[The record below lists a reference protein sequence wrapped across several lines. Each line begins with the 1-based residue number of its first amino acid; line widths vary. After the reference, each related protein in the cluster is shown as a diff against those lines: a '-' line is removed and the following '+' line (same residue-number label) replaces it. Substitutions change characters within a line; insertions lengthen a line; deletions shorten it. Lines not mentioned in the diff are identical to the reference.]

1 MKLVVTEKNDAAQK
15 IAALL
20 GAKKPK
26 ADKVYS
32 TPIYRFEVGGEEWV
46 TIGLRGHILEPDF
59 AQSLVYKKKDGWR
72 GVTAEGEELP
82 VDIPATLARPP
93 FKKKKPFT
101 PDGVELK
108 AWKMDALP
116 YLVYAPIEK
125 LPKEKDI
132 IRSLKNLAKKADS
145 IVIATDFD
153 REGELIGSDALSCC
167 RQVNP
172 DAPVSRARYSAF
184 TKEEITHAFDNLVE
198 LDSNLASAGA
208 SRQDIDLIWGAVLTR
223 YLTLVK
229 FAGYGNVRSSGRVQ
243 TPTLA
248 LIVAKER
255 ERLAFVPEDYWVIK
269 GAFDAAAQSGPT
281 DGSGEGAF
289 EAGHR
294 TARFKDEAAA
304 KAAMAAVEGATQARV
319 ASIERKK
326 RSVRPPAPFNTTSLM
341 AAASAEGISP
351 ARTMRIAESLY
362 MDGYISY
369 PRVDNTVY
377 PSSLDLAETVRTIS
391 GNPAYDPFCQK
402 LLAKGEL
409 HATRG
414 KKETT
419 DHPPIY
425 PTAKATPDDLAP
437 ADYKLYNLVAR
448 RFLATLSDPA
458 VIEGTKVT
466 LDVSGEEFVAK
477 GDVLA
482 VPGFRA
488 IYPYG
493 LKKDEQLPTLEE
505 GSLIAFNGATCEK
518 KQTEPPAR
526 YSQGRLIQEMEKNG
540 LGTKSTRHSIIE
552 RLYTVK
558 YIVND
563 PIEPSQ
569 LGMAVCDALDKFA
582 PHITHPQ
589 MTAELEEEMDNIAE
603 GDKSKSEVVMTSRNL
618 LSEQLAD
625 LMPHSE
631 EVKDALADAVAADAY
646 VGKCPKCGKDLQLRV
661 SQKTRGMFIG
671 CAGWP
676 DCDVTYPLPKGKV
689 ESVPELCPTCG
700 MPQIKVT
707 PFRSKPRILCIDP
720 NCPTNQE
727 PDVVVGEC
735 PVCKEKGL
743 RKNLVAQKNPRT
755 LKRFIRCE
763 NYDECGVGYP
773 LPQYGKISATGEVCE
788 HCGAPLVVVTTNRGP
803 WKLCPNFNC
812 PGKEQKDDAKKGA
825 RASARGGRKAPA
837 KKASAGEAA
846 EAKGASAAKAVSTKK
861 SAAKKA
867 STRKSASG
875 ASAAKKKTSG
885 KTSAAR
891 SATKASSAKKP
902 AEK

>member
-1 MKLVVTEKNDAAQK
+1 MKLVVTEKNDAATK

-20 GAKKPK
+20 GVKKPK

-32 TPIYRFEVGGEEWV
+32 TPVYRFEVDGEEWV

-59 AQSLVYKKKDGWR
+59 TPTLIYKKRGGWR
-72 GVTAEGEELP
+72 GVTAEGEAIPVQLP
-82 VDIPATLARPP
+82 ASLARPP
-93 FKKKKPFT
+93 FKKKTPFIE
-101 PDGVELK
+101 DGVELK

-116 YLVYAPIEK
+116 YLIDAPIGK
-125 LPKEKDI
+125 LPKEKEV

-153 REGELIGSDALSCC
+153 REGELIGSDALSCI
-167 RQVNP
+167 QEVNP
-172 DAPVSRARYSAF
+172 TAPVSRARYSAF
-184 TKEEITHAFDNLVE
+184 TKEEITHAFSNLVE
-198 LDSNLASAGA
+198 LDTNLASAGA

-248 LIVAKER
+248 LIVARER
-255 ERLAFVPEDYWVIK
+255 ERLAFIPEDYWVI
-269 GAFDAAAQSGPT
+269 
-281 DGSGEGAF
+281 SGEASHGEEEPF
-289 EAGHR
+289 KVSHT
-294 TARFKDEAAA
+294 TARFWDKDAADAAYANVAGAKEARVT
-304 KAAMAAVEGATQARV
+304 AVEKRT
-319 ASIERKK
+319 RKQQ
-326 RSVRPPAPFNTTSLM
+326 PPVPFNTTSLM
-341 AAASAEGISP
+341 AAASAEGLSP

-377 PSSLDLAETVRTIS
+377 PSSLDLAEVVKTIS
-391 GNPAYDPFCQK
+391 GNPAYAPYCQQ
-402 LLAKGEL
+402 LLSAGAL

-437 ADYKLYNLVAR
+437 ADYKLYNLIAR
-448 RFLATLSDPA
+448 RFLATLSDAA
-458 VIEGTKVT
+458 VVEGTKVT
-466 LDVSGEEFVAK
+466 LEVGGEHFAAK
-477 GDVLA
+477 GDVL
-482 VPGFRA
+482 VTPGYRA

-493 LKKDEQLPTLEE
+493 MKKDEQLPAMTE
-505 GSLIAFNGATCEK
+505 GQKIAFNGAEGTK

-526 YSQGRLIQEMEKNG
+526 YSQGKLIQEMEKLG

-558 YIVND
+558 YIQND

-603 GDKSKSEVVMTSRNL
+603 GRNTKDAVVTNSRNL
-618 LSEQLAD
+618 LSEQLAN
-625 LMPHSE
+625 LLPHSE

-646 VGKCPKCGKDLQLRV
+646 VGKCPKCGKDLQIRV

-689 ESVPELCPTCG
+689 ESLPDPCPTCG
-700 MPQIKVT
+700 MPQVKVT
-707 PFRSKPRILCIDP
+707 AFRSKPRTLCIDP
-720 NCPTNQE
+720 NCETNKE

-735 PVCKEKGL
+735 PKCAEAGKTAKL
-743 RKNLVAQKNPRT
+743 IAQKNPRT

-773 LPQYGKISATGEVCE
+773 LPQYGAITATDEVCE
-788 HCGAPLVVVTTNRGP
+788 HCGAPMVIVTTARGP
-803 WKLCPNFNC
+803 WKLCPNFSC
-812 PGKEQKDDAKKGA
+812 PGKEIEAEKKAAAKEAKA
-825 RASARGGRKAPA
+825 AAKKAPA
-837 KKASAGEAA
+837 KKTA
-846 EAKGASAAKAVSTKK
+846 
-861 SAAKKA
+861 
-867 STRKSASG
+867 
-875 ASAAKKKTSG
+875 
-885 KTSAAR
+885 
-891 SATKASSAKKP
+891 AKKP
-902 AEK
+902 AAKTTTAKKTTAKKAAAAKTEEPAE